1 MGTPT
6 TTISPR
12 WGGGHRDGTRTRG
25 ATTPSYSCP
34 SVGWQTAAHTSAT
47 NSWGKAN
54 SPSTESK
61 PRASWATLGL
71 PFATS
76 TIVEAREEE
85 RQGQRWER
93 VRDGHP
99 LPTLPTHPA
108 RCRGCPCSSPVDHP
122 LGWRLLPRRGWAGGK
137 RPSGWVPG
145 GGGMAQG
152 PPHTPTE
159 LCPGVPHTWAPSNA
173 PSGGAVL
180 GSPGAWGCSSP
191 PQSHCEHPWAQGGGA
206 LGGSY
211 PFLQRGRALRPQPEC
226 FLPADDSGFA
236 RGLAAP
242 RPLPDHIC
250 TPGWWRQRGG

>member
-12 WGGGHRDGTRTRG
+12 WGGGHRDGTWARG
-25 ATTPSYSCP
+25 AATPSYSCP
-34 SVGWQTAAHTSAT
+34 PLGWQTAAHTSAT

-76 TIVEAREEE
+76 TIVEAREKK
-85 RQGQRWER
+85 RQCQRWER

-108 RCRGCPCSSPVDHP
+108 RCRGCPCSSPADHP

-137 RPSGWVPG
+137 RPITWVPG
-145 GGGMAQG
+145 SGGTAQG
-152 PPHTPTE
+152 PPP
-159 LCPGVPHTWAPSNA
+159 L
-173 PSGGAVL
+173 
-180 GSPGAWGCSSP
+180 
-191 PQSHCEHPWAQGGGA
+191 PQSRAHGCRTRGHPAMHPVEVQCWVHLGRGDAHPHPSHTVSIHG
-206 LGGSY
+206 LRVGGS
-211 PFLQRGRALRPQPEC
+211 GWV
-226 FLPADDSGFA
+226 LPPPPAWPGPA
-236 RGLAAP
+236 PAAGVFP
-242 RPLPDHIC
+242 SR
-250 TPGWWRQRGG
+250 